1 MTFLGNIFLA
11 IIIMSLV
18 FSLVPVM
25 LVLWARRKLRANQ
38 RRMEK
43 EERKRKEGVYISSDT
58 SSKEKV
64 VEKDMGQ
71 YVDFETVKEE

>member
-1 MTFLGNIFLA
+1 MAFLGNIFLA
-11 IIIMSLV
+11 IILISLI

-38 RRMEK
+38 RSVEK
-43 EERKRKEGVYISSDT
+43 EERKRKQGIYISSDT
-58 SSKEKV
+58 SSKEKI

-71 YVDFETVKEE
+71 YVDYETVKEE

>member
-11 IIIMSLV
+11 IILISLI

-38 RRMEK
+38 RSVEK
-43 EERKRKEGVYISSDT
+43 EERKRKQGVYISSDT

-71 YVDFETVKEE
+71 YVDYETVKEE